1 MAQSESGVDALLEA
15 AASGQSLE
23 FARAVESMG
32 DAQVVEFLGAGHPV
46 GVRLAAAYA
55 SVWVEEPTLVIVALA
70 ELAAGRDPD
79 LAPAA
84 AWALWRVAQG
94 FALREPNPEFSPLS
108 PEAVSRVRAI
118 AGDASMRPDL
128 ARLLELS
135 CALLAGVQDEDEDAD

>member
-1 MAQSESGVDALLEA
+1 MHGEAMRRLLIHAILTTLLVSPSMAQSESGVDALLEA

-84 AWALWRVAQG
+84 A
-94 FALREPNPEFSPLS
+94 
-108 PEAVSRVRAI
+108 I
-118 AGDASMRPDL
+118 
-128 ARLLELS
+128 
-135 CALLAGVQDEDEDAD
+135 